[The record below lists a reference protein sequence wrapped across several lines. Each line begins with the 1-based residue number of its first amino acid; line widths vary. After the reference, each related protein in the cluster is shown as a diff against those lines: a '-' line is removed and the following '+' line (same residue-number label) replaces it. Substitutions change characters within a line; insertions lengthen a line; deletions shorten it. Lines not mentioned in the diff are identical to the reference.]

1 MKKVELT
8 LQEIWAATRPSIRK
22 NKKKYTRKGKGKKI
36 IDKESP
42 DTGQT
47 TP

>member
-8 LQEIWAATRPSIRK
+8 LQEIWAATRPSVRK
-22 NKKKYTRKGKGKKI
+22 NKKKYTRKGKGKKLI
-36 IDKESP
+36 AKESN
-42 DTGQT
+42 DSERT